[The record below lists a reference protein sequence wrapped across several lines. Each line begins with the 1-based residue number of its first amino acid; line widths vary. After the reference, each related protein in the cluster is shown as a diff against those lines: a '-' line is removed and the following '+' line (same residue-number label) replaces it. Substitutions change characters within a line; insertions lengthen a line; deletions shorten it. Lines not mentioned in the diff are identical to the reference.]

1 LLISLDRI
9 VRCSRRLQSQK
20 FQYLFHNETI
30 KLRLILHSAP
40 LHVRL
45 HPLTTAL
52 SQEGAFLCDSDYLI
66 ASQDLK
72 PATPNRDRMMNII
85 LTGSIAFDYLM
96 TFPGHFK
103 EHILPE
109 RLDRLSLSF
118 LVESLIRRP
127 GGIAANI
134 AYTMALLGEHPKVMA
149 TVGPDFEPYL
159 NELQELGVDTSTIRT
174 IPDVFTASFFVSTD
188 RSNAQI
194 ASFFPGAMA
203 HASEVSLSELDEN
216 VDLVVISPNDPQAM
230 SLYIQE
236 CKSLNIPYA
245 YDPSQ
250 QIVRMG
256 GETLKQGLIG
266 SDMLFANDYEI
277 ALIEE
282 KTGLT
287 LDDLKQQIR
296 LTVMTRGENGTE
308 IYSPEGHIHIDAVEP
323 THIADPTGVGD
334 AFRAGFLKGYMNG
347 GQLDL
352 CGQIGALSA
361 TFCLESDSPQ
371 GHKFTTN
378 EFLSRFL
385 QCFGDESDIDDIL
398 K

>member
-1 LLISLDRI
+1 
-9 VRCSRRLQSQK
+9 
-20 FQYLFHNETI
+20 
-30 KLRLILHSAP
+30 
-40 LHVRL
+40 
-45 HPLTTAL
+45 
-52 SQEGAFLCDSDYLI
+52 
-66 ASQDLK
+66 
-72 PATPNRDRMMNII
+72 MNIV

-134 AYTMALLGEHPKVMA
+134 AYTMALLGERPKVMA

-159 NELQELGVDTSTIRT
+159 NELRELGVDTSTIRT

-203 HASEVSLSELDEN
+203 HAAEISLSQLDEQ
-216 VDLVVISPNDPQAM
+216 VDLAVISPNDPQAM

-236 CKSLNIPYA
+236 CKSLDIPYA

-250 QIVRMG
+250 QIVRME
-256 GETLKQGLIG
+256 GEALEQGLIG

-282 KTGLT
+282 KTGLD
-287 LDDLKQQIR
+287 LDELRQQIR
-296 LTVMTRGENGTE
+296 LTVMTRGEHGTE
-308 IYSPEGHIHIDAVEP
+308 IYSPEGHVHIEAVEP

-347 GQLDL
+347 ADLEL
-352 CGQIGALSA
+352 CGQLGALSA

-371 GHKFTTN
+371 GHKFTLG
-378 EFLSRFL
+378 EFRTRFR
-385 QCFGDESDIDDIL
+385 QCFGDNTDVDAFL